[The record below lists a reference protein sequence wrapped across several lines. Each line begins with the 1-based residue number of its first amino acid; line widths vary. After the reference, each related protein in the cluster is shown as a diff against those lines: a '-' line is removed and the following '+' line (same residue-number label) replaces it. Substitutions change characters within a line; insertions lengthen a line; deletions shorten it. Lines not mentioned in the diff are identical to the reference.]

1 MDLKLVILF
10 LVGGAVTV
18 LGKSVNE
25 GEKRTNILNFNSNVE
40 LVISFTNA
48 RPAVKASLQQSYSF
62 HHNHHHHHHHRHH
75 HFFKFF
81 SVEDYPHTAKANR
94 ACKMKQ
100 K

>member
-25 GEKRTNILNFNSNVE
+25 GEKRTNILNFNSNEE

-48 RPAVKASLQQSYSF
+48 RPAVKASLQPS
-62 HHNHHHHHHHRHH
+62 HHHHHHHDRHH

-94 ACKMKQ
+94 ACEMKQ